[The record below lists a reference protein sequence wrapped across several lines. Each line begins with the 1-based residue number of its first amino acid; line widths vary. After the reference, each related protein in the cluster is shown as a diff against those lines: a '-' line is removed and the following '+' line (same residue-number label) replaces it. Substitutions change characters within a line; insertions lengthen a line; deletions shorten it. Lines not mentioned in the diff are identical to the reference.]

1 MRTNVKILFVSHSY
15 PPGRG
20 GVESQNYNLAESLKK
35 IAKVKVIAN
44 RKGKAWLPLFLPV
57 AFVRMLFL
65 MSWYD
70 ACLLGNG
77 VLAPLGEG
85 AKIFH
90 RRKKFFCV
98 VHGLDVTFANKKGF
112 LSKVYKNVNI
122 VSLKKL
128 DKLLMVGNATIEEAV
143 NIGINS
149 EKCAFI
155 PNGVN
160 TDAPA
165 RNYKREEI
173 SKILGVDIKDK
184 KIIFRLGRFVPHKG
198 TSWFIRNVMPKLPE
212 NVIMIAAGSRVGKNT
227 AGDKDDFLYLKK

>member
-1 MRTNVKILFVSHSY
+1 MTFAFWETEFWPL
-15 PPGRG
+15 
-20 GVESQNYNLAESLKK
+20 LAQ
-35 IAKVKVIAN
+35 A
-44 RKGKAWLPLFLPV
+44 R
-57 AFVRMLFL
+57 
-65 MSWYD
+65 
-70 ACLLGNG
+70 
-77 VLAPLGEG
+77 
-85 AKIFH
+85 
-90 RRKKFFCV
+90 KFF
-98 VHGLDVTFANKKGF
+98 TA
-112 LSKVYKNVNI
+112 
-122 VSLKKL
+122 
-128 DKLLMVGNATIEEAV
+128 
-143 NIGINS
+143 
-149 EKCAFI
+149 EKFAFI